1 MAQDPNNYW
10 EQLER
15 LEKLIKNSELKA
27 GVVFSFHSLILGLFV
42 DRLNDFR
49 TIILENK
56 VLLVITVLWI
66 ISVIISIIF
75 CFICFKPVM
84 EMKYKTNVFF
94 FKDAVNKF
102 DTVEDYVKELTK
114 VCGSEKEMYEALAE
128 QIHVE
133 SKIINGKFINV
144 NKSIVFF
151 HTKYCLRIY
160 IRFLLFYFRLK
171 VALKFQ

>member
-49 TIILENK
+49 SIILENK

-84 EMKYKTNVFF
+84 ELKYKTNVFF

-114 VCGSEKEMYEALAE
+114 VCGSEDEMYEALAE

-151 HTKYCLRIY
+151 TLSIAFA
-160 IRFLLFYFRLK
+160 FLFAFYYFIF
-171 VALKFQ
+171 V

>member
-27 GVVFSFHSLILGLFV
+27 GVVFSFHSLILGLLV
-42 DRLNDFR
+42 DRLSDLKG
-49 TIILENK
+49 IILDNT
-56 VLLVITVLWI
+56 VLLIIFICWI
-66 ISVIISIIF
+66 IMVIISIIF

-84 EMKYKTNVFF
+84 ELKYKTNVFF

-102 DTVEDYVKELTK
+102 DTVEDYVAELTK
-114 VCGSEKEMYEALAE
+114 VCGSEDEMYEALAE

-144 NKSIVFF
+144 ERSIIFF
-151 HTKYCLRIY
+151 TLSIALAFIFAVY
-160 IRFLLFYFRLK
+160 YFI
-171 VALKFQ
+171 FI